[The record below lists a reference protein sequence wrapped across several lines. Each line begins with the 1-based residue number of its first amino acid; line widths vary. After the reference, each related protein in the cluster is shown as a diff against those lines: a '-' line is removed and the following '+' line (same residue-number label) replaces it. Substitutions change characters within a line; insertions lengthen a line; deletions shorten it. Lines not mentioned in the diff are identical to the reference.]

1 VKPAVLALAAALPV
15 LALTTHLRGLGDAA
29 LWQDEAETAVLA
41 QRIVAR
47 GLPYVDDGRNLV
59 SQNQGRDSDG
69 RGLWNYS
76 PWLALYAAAAGLA
89 AFGQTA
95 FAARLP
101 FALAA
106 LGALVLLFRLSRR
119 WSGSGGVAAAAVS
132 LTLASVPWLLHARQC
147 RWYALAALCALYL
160 WWAYEE
166 FLTSRPRARLHL
178 VVSSVALFH
187 ANFLVFFAVAGGVAV
202 HFLAAHARTRRPER
216 ADMRAAAAV
225 FFLLAPAMQY
235 FAVLSRAG
243 GAGGVP
249 VSRLGNL
256 SELAWGLDAHVFPL
270 FAAAA
275 AAWAARRAPRLRR
288 PLALL
293 AGGVSLLVLAPHF
306 FFRYLVVFIPLA
318 AHLTAEVGAFLGARR
333 RWALPIL
340 AAAFLGTNVL
350 SGSFWFGLRPFWKTD
365 LGAFAAEMVEPPVDT
380 VTKVAYALNVDSVP
394 GELALVTYP
403 DLSFM
408 FHTSLRVVGGGQ
420 GPRPVRLSDVRW
432 AVVRSEEE
440 KASLP
445 IDWENFEPLRLNV
458 PNGPWGNRPDPGLH
472 VFTTRE
478 VPPYAVIYRRKR
490 A

>member
-1 VKPAVLALAAALPV
+1 MKPAFLALAAALPV
-15 LALTTHLRGLGDAA
+15 LALTSHLRGLGAAA

-41 QRIVAR
+41 QRILAR
-47 GLPYVDDGRNLV
+47 GLPYVDDGVNLV
-59 SQNQGRDSDG
+59 SQNQGRDSDE

-89 AFGQTA
+89 AFGPTV
-95 FAARLP
+95 FGARLP
-101 FALAA
+101 FVLCALAA
-106 LGALVLLFRLSRR
+106 LVLLYRLSRR
-119 WSGSGGVAAAAVS
+119 WSGSAGVAVSAVG

-166 FLTSRPRARLHL
+166 FLASRPRARLHL
-178 VVSSVALFH
+178 VLSATALFH
-187 ANFLVFFAVAGGVAV
+187 ANFLVFFAVAGGVAL

-216 ADMRAAAAV
+216 GDLRAAAAV
-225 FFLLAPAMQY
+225 FFLLAPAMKY
-235 FAVLSRAG
+235 FAVFSRAG

-270 FAAAA
+270 LAAAA
-275 AAWAARRAPRLRR
+275 AVCAARRVPRLRR
-288 PLALL
+288 PLALM

-318 AHLTAEVGAFLGARR
+318 AHLTAEAGAVLGARR
-333 RWALPIL
+333 RWALPVL
-340 AAAFLGTNVL
+340 AAASLGTNVL
-350 SGSFWFGLRPFWKTD
+350 SGSFWFGLRPFLKSD
-365 LGAFAAEMVEPPVDT
+365 LGDFAAELVEPPADT
-380 VTKVAYALNVDSVP
+380 VAKAATVLNLSSSP
-394 GELALVTYP
+394 GDLALVTYP

-408 FHTSLRVVGGGQ
+408 FHTSLRIVGGGQ
-420 GPRPVRLSDVRW
+420 GARPVRLSDVRW

-445 IDWENFEPLRLNV
+445 IDWENFDAWTLDV

-478 VPPYAVIYRRKR
+478 GLPHAVVYRRKR